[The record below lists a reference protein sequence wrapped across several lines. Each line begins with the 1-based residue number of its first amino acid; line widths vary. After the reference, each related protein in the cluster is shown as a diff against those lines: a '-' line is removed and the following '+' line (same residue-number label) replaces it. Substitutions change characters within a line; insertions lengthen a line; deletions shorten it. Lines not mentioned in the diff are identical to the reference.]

1 MCSMNLRIEHCQK
14 LQDSEAASSSASSSD
29 DEDILPGL
37 SRPSTT
43 KLYFNNQSPMVAGDG
58 NLVRHSLMSLVAED
72 DIPLLL
78 EAMNEQF
85 ACTFVDLNN
94 QKPSTSSII
103 HDEEKRKER
112 RKQRQ
117 VSRIRFEQTAPEVY
131 TYLDEISAINSQQW
145 VEGTLLD
152 YQGYQKLLAAE
163 QEEYEARL
171 NELEKWKASLTKPA
185 ENAVDNS
192 VKPTYNRWGSID
204 RNETNRLKLIEERPN
219 GLISIGFDS
228 GRLTVH

>member
-1 MCSMNLRIEHCQK
+1 
-14 LQDSEAASSSASSSD
+14 
-29 DEDILPGL
+29 
-37 SRPSTT
+37 
-43 KLYFNNQSPMVAGDG
+43 MVAGDG

-117 VSRIRFEQTAPEVY
+117 
-131 TYLDEISAINSQQW
+131 
-145 VEGTLLD
+145 
-152 YQGYQKLLAAE
+152 GYQKLLAAE

-171 NELEKWKASLTKPA
+171 NELEKWKASLTKPT
-185 ENAVDNS
+185 ENAADNN

-204 RNETNRLKLIEERPN
+204 RSETNRLKLIEERSD